1 MGGQHTHLLLTI
13 RSLTTRFLITIY
25 SYKTT
30 TTTIYLNFICIQP
43 ELSSF
48 LKLLLT
54 TRLFWKLKNLP
65 RHRSRPRLIK
75 GIPQKWFHFHF
86 PTIVDY
92 QMFASW
98 EARPVQACS
107 NNFSMNAKL
116 KCSFASRPCDTVR
129 HRFLTWAC
137 WTPIFHQT
145 QNLTYF
151 TEAEGRPDS
160 SRLAPL
166 SFSVWLAVGLREIVV
181 NLSRTWKVL
190 YWLCDAAVGPDSAFD
205 VLILS
210 HWCQSTSAAV
220 ILPRGSM
227 LHLM

>member
-1 MGGQHTHLLLTI
+1 MK
-13 RSLTTRFLITIY
+13 S
-25 SYKTT
+25 KT
-30 TTTIYLNFICIQP
+30 
-43 ELSSF
+43 
-48 LKLLLT
+48 
-54 TRLFWKLKNLP
+54 
-65 RHRSRPRLIK
+65 
-75 GIPQKWFHFHF
+75 
-86 PTIVDY
+86 
-92 QMFASW
+92 M
-98 EARPVQACS
+98 QACS
-107 NNFSMNAKL
+107 NNFSLNVRL

-129 HRFLTWAC
+129 YRSLTSAC

-151 TEAEGRPDS
+151 TEAEGKSDS

-220 ILPRGSM
+220 ILPRGSRLNSM
-227 LHLM
+227 QEIDWQCLTKTSHIKFSLTSERFRVFLRISWQEPGGVKVWNKLGMTM